1 MFLYINILLKRGG
14 LFYMNDRL
22 IILDGAVNFR
32 DLGGYVAA
40 NGRSVCWQKIY
51 RSDRL
56 DNLTM
61 QDMEI
66 LAQKHIVTD
75 CDLRTSYEQSYW
87 QDRLWDGVAHYD
99 CHIYNEE
106 DITYEN
112 QITTETVNNLINSLP
127 VPQGIVGRRY
137 QKILL
142 DKTGQMALKRVFQEI
157 LSLDEND
164 ALVFHCTAGKDRT
177 GLVAAVI
184 LLGLGVKEE
193 DIIADYL
200 LSNELYLFS
209 IKHTLPTDDDL
220 QNIIERMN
228 LNGVDALSIQTII
241 QTINQGFGGFDNYF
255 LKVLNFSKADLSEF
269 RNKLTV

>member
-1 MFLYINILLKRGG
+1 
-14 LFYMNDRL
+14 MNDRL

-32 DLGGYVAA
+32 DLGGYVTA
-40 NGRSVCWQKIY
+40 NGRSVCWKKIY

-66 LAQKHIVTD
+66 LAQKHIVID

-87 QDRLWDGVAHYD
+87 RDRLWDGVDHYD

-112 QITTETVNNLINSLP
+112 QITTETFNNLINSLP

-157 LSLDEND
+157 LSLDENN

-184 LLGLGVKEE
+184 LLGLGVNEE

-269 RNKLTV
+269 RNKLTL

>member
-1 MFLYINILLKRGG
+1 
-14 LFYMNDRL
+14 
-22 IILDGAVNFR
+22 
-32 DLGGYVAA
+32 
-40 NGRSVCWQKIY
+40 
-51 RSDRL
+51 
-56 DNLTM
+56 
-61 QDMEI
+61 
-66 LAQKHIVTD
+66 
-75 CDLRTSYEQSYW
+75 
-87 QDRLWDGVAHYD
+87 
-99 CHIYNEE
+99 
-106 DITYEN
+106 
-112 QITTETVNNLINSLP
+112 
-127 VPQGIVGRRY
+127 
-137 QKILL
+137 
-142 DKTGQMALKRVFQEI
+142 MALKRVFQEI

-200 LSNELYLFS
+200 LSNEFYLFS

>member
-1 MFLYINILLKRGG
+1 
-14 LFYMNDRL
+14 
-22 IILDGAVNFR
+22 
-32 DLGGYVAA
+32 
-40 NGRSVCWQKIY
+40 
-51 RSDRL
+51 
-56 DNLTM
+56 
-61 QDMEI
+61 
-66 LAQKHIVTD
+66 
-75 CDLRTSYEQSYW
+75 
-87 QDRLWDGVAHYD
+87 
-99 CHIYNEE
+99 
-106 DITYEN
+106 
-112 QITTETVNNLINSLP
+112 
-127 VPQGIVGRRY
+127 

-228 LNGVDALSIQTII
+228 LNG
-241 QTINQGFGGFDNYF
+241 
-255 LKVLNFSKADLSEF
+255 
-269 RNKLTV
+269 

>member
-1 MFLYINILLKRGG
+1 
-14 LFYMNDRL
+14 MNDRL

-87 QDRLWDGVAHYD
+87 QDRLWAGVAYYD
-99 CHIYNEE
+99 CHIYKEE
-106 DITYEN
+106 DITYEY
-112 QITTETVNNLINSLP
+112 QITTETVNNLINCPP
-127 VPQGIVGRRY
+127 VSQGIVGRRY

-184 LLGLGVKEE
+184 LIGLGVK
-193 DIIADYL
+193 
-200 LSNELYLFS
+200 
-209 IKHTLPTDDDL
+209 
-220 QNIIERMN
+220 
-228 LNGVDALSIQTII
+228 
-241 QTINQGFGGFDNYF
+241 
-255 LKVLNFSKADLSEF
+255 
-269 RNKLTV
+269 